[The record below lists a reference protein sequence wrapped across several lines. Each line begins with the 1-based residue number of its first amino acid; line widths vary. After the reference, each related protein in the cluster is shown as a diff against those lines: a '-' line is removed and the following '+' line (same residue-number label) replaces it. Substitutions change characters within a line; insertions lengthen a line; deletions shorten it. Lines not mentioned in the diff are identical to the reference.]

1 MQRRT
6 EDCCNAITII
16 RKSSI
21 LDVAAVLD
29 PPLRWYSYWIYNNAY
44 YKTIKMKPF
53 NVKYSTYIDFDIEN
67 NNKSPKFKGVV
78 HVKISKIKN
87 NFGKGCAPKWSEDV
101 FAIKIVKGTEPW
113 TYVIKDLNGEEFIGM
128 LHESEIQKTS
138 QTICQIE
145 RLW

>member
-1 MQRRT
+1 
-6 EDCCNAITII
+6 
-16 RKSSI
+16 
-21 LDVAAVLD
+21 
-29 PPLRWYSYWIYNNAY
+29 
-44 YKTIKMKPF
+44 MKPF

-67 NNKSPKFKGVV
+67 DNKSPKFKGVV

-101 FAIKIVKGTEPW
+101 FAIKIVKGTERW

-145 RLW
+145 RL